1 MRVKTDITTLSR
13 VYPFFAEAGIEG
25 ILTGEYSKIKDLS
38 YSGLCG
44 ALLKSGKLAD
54 ICEIITG
61 SEKNEDKGNK
71 LWGDCEL
78 KECME
83 VVIPFLYAITVSAT
97 ESDTVQEEKKENK
110 VETHL

>member
-44 ALLKSGKLAD
+44 ALLS
-54 ICEIITG
+54 
-61 SEKNEDKGNK
+61 
-71 LWGDCEL
+71 
-78 KECME
+78 
-83 VVIPFLYAITVSAT
+83 
-97 ESDTVQEEKKENK
+97 
-110 VETHL
+110 